1 MSYNILI
8 VEDEKNQATIISK
21 NLSQKGFNT
30 VIAGTRTD
38 ALRSFSE
45 GRFDLV
51 LTDYKLPDGNGFEIM
66 TEIKKRNPEII
77 FVVMTAFGDVE
88 TSVKCLKNGASDFLT
103 KPIDLNELEK
113 IVFKLL
119 QNKMLVEEVAQLRR
133 DIETAYSARN
143 ICGTSELL
151 TAQISRA
158 VKAAP
163 TDATILIYGESGTGK
178 ELFANLIHYNSERK
192 NKPFIKVNCSAIPA
206 ELIESE
212 LFGHTK
218 GSFTGAYANKTGKFE
233 AADGGTI
240 FLDEIGELPLNMQV
254 KLLRVI
260 QEREVEPVGSNVMR
274 KINVRFLFATNRDLA
289 SAVKERQFRED
300 LYYRVNTITIN
311 LPPLRERKCDIP
323 LLAKYFINRHNGL
336 LNRSVLN
343 ISSDAMDALIKH
355 SWPGNIRELQNVIEN
370 TMVLMNEREDTIYL
384 RSLPESVLSA
394 EAGSIG
400 PQAPDGEHEKSF
412 EKVLLQYLEK
422 AYSNQEKVDISAFFD
437 AREKAALEWAI
448 KKMGGT
454 KTDIAKFFCID
465 EKTVRYKIKKHDL

>member
-1 MSYNILI
+1 MKYNILI
-8 VEDEKNQATIISK
+8 VEDEKNQAMIISK
-21 NLSQKGFNT
+21 NLSQKGFDT
-30 VIAGTRTD
+30 VIASGRAD
-38 ALRSFSE
+38 ALRAFSE

-51 LTDYKLPDGNGFEIM
+51 LTDYKLPDGTGFEVM
-66 TEIKKRNPEII
+66 TEIKKINPELI
-77 FVVMTAFGDVE
+77 FIVMTAFGDVE

-113 IVFKLL
+113 IIFKLL
-119 QNKMLVEEVAQLRR
+119 QNKMLIEEVAQLRR
-133 DIETAYSARN
+133 DIETTYSARN

-163 TDATILIYGESGTGK
+163 TDSTVLIYGESGTGK
-178 ELFANLIHYNSERK
+178 ELFANLIHYNSERR
-192 NKPFIKVNCSAIPA
+192 NKPFVKVNCSAIPA

-212 LFGHTK
+212 LFGHIK
-218 GSFTGAYANKTGKFE
+218 GSFTGAYANKVGKFE

-260 QEREVEPVGSNVMR
+260 QEREIEPVGSNVMR

-300 LYYRVNTITIN
+300 LYYRVNTIQIN
-311 LPPLRERKCDIP
+311 LPALRERKCDIP

-370 TMVLMNEREDTIYL
+370 TMVLMNEREDTIYV
-384 RSLPESVLSA
+384 RNLPESILIP
-394 EAGSIG
+394 EAGSTD
-400 PQAPDGEHEKSF
+400 PQVLGGEPEKLF
-412 EKVLLQYLEK
+412 EKILFQYLEK
-422 AYSNQEKVDISAFFD
+422 AYSNQEKIDISAFFE
-437 AREKAALEWAI
+437 AKEKAAIEWAI
-448 KKMGGT
+448 KKMEGT
-454 KTDIAKFFCID
+454 KTEIAKFFCVD
-465 EKTVRYKIKKHDL
+465 EKTIRYKMKKYDI